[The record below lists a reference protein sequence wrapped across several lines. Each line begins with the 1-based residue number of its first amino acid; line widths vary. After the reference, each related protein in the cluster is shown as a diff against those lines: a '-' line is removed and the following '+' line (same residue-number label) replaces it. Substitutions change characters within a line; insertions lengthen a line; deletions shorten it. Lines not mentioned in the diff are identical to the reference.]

1 MILALLVPAFAATV
15 NVAPGEDWC
24 GAANAAAPGDEVLL
38 AEGDYAGPCTL
49 SVGGEEGAPITVR
62 GAVRHELPRIVYTG
76 TSSNVIDV
84 TASWVTVQGLAFGPT
99 EADID
104 AIKVKSGDHVSIVD
118 NTFTGVGGIGVSANS
133 VDTVGLTIEGNT
145 FQDMNATA
153 LYLGCHEGAGSCVA
167 KDVVVRGNLIDGVVS
182 SAVGYGLELKKDSWG
197 LIADNVVVDTQGPGI
212 EVFGGEDD
220 AYRVTVQG
228 NLVARSVNNGS
239 IEVGGPNVRVVN
251 NVVVGGGDGAIY
263 VYAYWDAVHD
273 VVVAGNTLV
282 DEGSGGLRVSAE
294 ATDVRVLD
302 NAGYSPSGA
311 PFSLGAAAADANV
324 TCATPAECW
333 VDAASWDFGAVAD
346 GPLVGAGVGEVTLSD
361 DFCGIHR
368 AEPPTVGALE
378 ADSQP
383 GPLGVALKATFA
395 CAAPGADVDDG
406 PYWPDEGEDGE
417 ARGCLGCASG
427 PPTAANLGLALLGAA
442 GLLARRRR

>member
-1 MILALLVPAFAATV
+1 VIFVLLVPAFAATV

-24 GAANAAAPGDEVLL
+24 AAANAAAPGDEILL
-38 AEGDYAGPCTL
+38 ADGDYAGPCTL

-84 TASWVTVQGLAFGPT
+84 TASWITVQGLAFGPT

-145 FQDMNATA
+145 FQDMAATA
-153 LYLGCHEGAGSCVA
+153 IYLGCHEGAGSCVA
-167 KDVVVRGNLIDGVVS
+167 TDVVVRGNLIDGVVS
-182 SAVGYGLELKKDSWG
+182 SAVGYGMELKKDSWG
-197 LIADNVVVDTQGPGI
+197 LLADNVVVDTQGPGI
-212 EVFGGEDD
+212 EVFGGEDH

-228 NLVARSVNNGS
+228 NLVVRSMNNGS
-239 IEVGGPNVRVVN
+239 IEVGGSNVRVVN
-251 NVVVGGGDGAIY
+251 NIVVGGGDGAIS
-263 VYAYWDAVHD
+263 VYAYWDAVYD
-273 VVVAGNTLV
+273 VVVAGNTVV
-282 DEGSGGLRVSAE
+282 DEGAGGLRVSDE
-294 ATDVRVLD
+294 ATDIRVVD

-311 PFSLGAAAADANV
+311 PFSLGAAAAEANV

-346 GPLVGAGVGEVTLSD
+346 GPLVGAGVGEVTLSE
-361 DFCGIHR
+361 DFCGIDR
-368 AEPPTVGALE
+368 VEPPTVGALE
-378 ADSQP
+378 AASQP
-383 GPLGVALKATFA
+383 GALGIVMKSTFA
-395 CAAPGADVDDG
+395 CAAPEDDEDDG
-406 PYWPDEGEDGE
+406 PYWPDEGEGGQ
-417 ARGCLGCASG
+417 ALGCLGCASG
-427 PPTAANLGLALLGAA
+427 ASPAANLGVAVLAAA
-442 GLLARRRR
+442 ALLARRR